1 MKSIIVKGEH
11 ENTCAKHEDTATPEY
26 IRKINDDSFNYFN
39 PFAGFCLF
47 QILLDLIPIKS

>member
-1 MKSIIVKGEH
+1 MKSINVKGAH
-11 ENTCAKHEDTATPEY
+11 ENTWAKHEDTATPEY